1 MISGAYFSGIKFI
14 KICER
19 RTDRETD
26 GAARR
31 QADRAQNI
39 YAYECICMLRLSHTD
54 TQTHTH
60 TARGRW
66 KLETRASCTRK
77 SLAKNIKFY
86 CYACVALA
94 HVTLCVCVCGC
105 VWPAQVN

>member
-1 MISGAYFSGIKFI
+1 MPRGIKAKINCALMISGAYFSGIKFI

-60 TARGRW
+60 TQPEEDG
-66 KLETRASCTRK
+66 
-77 SLAKNIKFY
+77 SLRL
-86 CYACVALA
+86 AL
-94 HVTLCVCVCGC
+94 
-105 VWPAQVN
+105 PAQGNR